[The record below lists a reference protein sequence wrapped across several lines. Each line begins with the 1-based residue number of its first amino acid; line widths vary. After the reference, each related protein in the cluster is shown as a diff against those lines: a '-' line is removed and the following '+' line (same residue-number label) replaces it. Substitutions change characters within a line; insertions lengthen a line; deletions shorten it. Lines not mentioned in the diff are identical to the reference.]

1 MKNLANILSALS
13 LVGVIVLFVMFF
25 QTKGNVAGDVEDGI
39 LKDSTS
45 VEVIDS
51 TETGKLALIDVQRI
65 TNEYGYYK
73 EIVVKLES
81 KQKRA
86 EAKYMRKAQAFQKE
100 YEAFMKKAQ
109 MGAFLTQ
116 ESQQQQEMDLRQ
128 KQESLSYLEQEL
140 SQKLQIEMQK
150 LDAQATDT
158 IMSYL
163 KKFNKKAQYDLIL
176 NSATILDAGVTVD
189 VTDTILSI
197 LNTQY
202 NLHKNAVK

>member
-128 KQESLSYLEQEL
+128 KQESLAKL
-140 SQKLQIEMQK
+140 SLVSLNSI
-150 LDAQATDT
+150 LA
-158 IMSYL
+158 
-163 KKFNKKAQYDLIL
+163 KKMRKRLLAWKKAIRKWF
-176 NSATILDAGVTVD
+176 NHV
-189 VTDTILSI
+189 LS
-197 LNTQY
+197 
-202 NLHKNAVK
+202 

>member
-1 MKNLANILSALS
+1 MKNLASILSGLS
-13 LVGVIVLFVMFF
+13 LLGVIVLSVLFF
-25 QTKGNVAGDVEDGI
+25 QTKGGAVNEIEDVV
-39 LKDSTS
+39 LHDSTLIES
-45 VEVIDS
+45 VNRKA
-51 TETGKLALIDVQRI
+51 TGRLALIDVQRI

-86 EAKYMRKAQAFQKE
+86 EAEYMKKAQAFQRE

-128 KQESLSYLEQEL
+128 KQESLANLEQEL
-140 SQKLQIEMQK
+140 GQKLQIEMQK

-163 KKFNKKAQYDLIL
+163 KKFNKEAQYDLIL
-176 NSATILDAGVTVD
+176 NSATIIDPGVTVD

-202 NLHKNAVK
+202 NLHKNTVK